1 MRQPL
6 FLQSA
11 THDIVRGCVKT
22 SRTAFGGQLPYQGS
36 QRDAPA
42 TCELRPATC
51 DLRIIVSCDEAI
63 MLQPLFADYVNFIH
77 YLNEIVVFYKSMVRM
92 IP

>member
-1 MRQPL
+1 MSPYEQSLAERKINRWKQPSTRVWLTADSFFTYEFAAAQRQLSP
-6 FLQSA
+6 
-11 THDIVRGCVKT
+11 R
-22 SRTAFGGQLPYQGS
+22 
-36 QRDAPA
+36 
-42 TCELRPATC
+42 RPATC